1 MKVPRKKNGYANGG
15 AVGDKKE
22 GQPAATAST
31 VNPAPKPAAPA
42 FSWEDYNA
50 KLNAWQNP
58 SAQFVPKEIAQYQS
72 QWIVPTIKN
81 YQTTLN
87 QALQA
92 KYSLPAG
99 QAPAQNQFL
108 TAQEAA
114 QALGGQQQYAD
125 YLQFVGGYQQYRS
138 KTAGSYSAPAATAGT
153 LDPAGEAYGYRHY
166 GLFSVTPEQAQQN
179 IQTTQQVRPQVLQS
193 TAVPGMKNGG
203 KVGMADGGF
212 SLTPEQQAYL
222 DTLGTEEAKN
232 QFLSTIMPK
241 AVNKGSAAAS
251 GVFSKLN
258 GQLPFAMIG
267 ATAGNVLDKSVQLD
281 PNNQKQGFFN
291 QNQEEVKGAGVGA
304 LKGAGTGL
312 SIGLNPV
319 LMAATGGLSAPIG
332 AAAGTLIGGGVGWS
346 KGKKVGQAQDDVR
359 NLSAQRMAMDKSFT
373 GMKDGGKV
381 VGPGTGRSDDVPAEI
396 KQGSFI
402 VPAKNAK
409 LAEKIRKQF
418 LGDTGKEVANLDQ
431 AGAGTV
437 SVLLSNGEHKFTP
450 EEADVLVNTHGINLD
465 ALAPDSDKKMG
476 YGYQN
481 GGYVSAHKAKKIL
494 KDGTV
499 RGNKLTEDQMKY
511 FGWIAGGR
519 KKGYKDGGEVDG
531 DETPAEKAAR
541 LKKEAEEQKK
551 AKEAQDKKDKED
563 AYFLNKAKNLQS
575 LNDAKKERQ
584 ETTRQEFL
592 DAKKNLEFI
601 NSDIDRRQS
610 QRKAKGLPPLPA
622 DRLLSELNKAQSRFD
637 QASKDYDAAMKDE
650 NYQQAAD
657 GTVTYNPAGGG
668 APAPKAA
675 EPAKPEPMVTAAE
688 LAKKNQTKQTQQM
701 VFDPQKGQYVAAP
714 AGTAP
719 DATAQPS
726 AAARVFSG
734 GGGGGQSSLEKPVTA
749 DLKAIQDRFIA
760 AHGGIDTGEAPG
772 TAEPTKTAKEAPLI
786 DSMKKQWQ
794 ELMDAGKVGEAQALE
809 EQIKQ
814 MGYRYEYNPQTKTSD
829 WVSAAGKSIGAQGV
843 FQEMGDLTTAAE
855 TPAEAQAAANLPGA
869 NIKKVYDALGGAGG
883 LLGLGQAAI
892 GLVQSAR
899 NKRPVD
905 TVDPLLVQR
914 RDQAIAESMYG
925 FEPQEL
931 SAAKQDIAT
940 QRSNVFG
947 MIKETAGGDV
957 GAASANARLAAL
969 DANKAALNLSA
980 ADVRMREQKKSRA
993 DALTQNVAESKRRIF
1008 QDSMTA
1014 FQQNQAASSELIGAG
1029 ISNIFGAIQAQ
1040 NNKQA
1045 ADERADKYGNVFM
1058 GLPTTP

>member
-31 VNPAPKPAAPA
+31 VNPAPKLAAPA
-42 FSWEDYNA
+42 FSWEDYNS

-179 IQTTQQVRPQVLQS
+179 VQTTQQVRPQVLQS

-203 KVGMADGGF
+203 KVGVVDAGF
-212 SLTPEQQAYL
+212 SLTPEQQAYF
-222 DTLGTEEAKN
+222 DTLNTEEAKN
-232 QFLSTIMPK
+232 QFLSTIMPE

-319 LMAATGGLSAPIG
+319 LMGATAGLSAPIG
-332 AAAGTLIGGGVGWS
+332 AAAGALIGGGVGWS

-381 VGPGTGRSDDVPAEI
+381 VGPGTGRSDDVPADI

-402 VPAKNAK
+402 VPAKHAK

-418 LGDTGKEVANLDQ
+418 LGDGGKVANTDQ
-431 AGAGTV
+431 AGADTV
-437 SVLLSNGEHKFTP
+437 PVYLSNGEHMFTP
-450 EEADVLVNTHGINLD
+450 EEADLLVNTHGINLD

-531 DETPAEKAAR
+531 DDDKQKKLKAAAEKEAREKEQLESAEAEKERKESLEKEKKSREFEATRKLSEAQAKLKKVEAEIEKTRVEPGRGSVPKYSAAR
-541 LKKEAEEQKK
+541 KLELYNEAK
-551 AKEAQDKKDKED
+551 AEVD
-563 AYFLNKAKNLQS
+563 AA
-575 LNDAKKERQ
+575 R
-584 ETTRQEFL
+584 
-592 DAKKNLEFI
+592 
-601 NSDIDRRQS
+601 S
-610 QRKAKGLPPLPA
+610 Q
-622 DRLLSELNKAQSRFD
+622 
-637 QASKDYDAAMKDE
+637 YDAAKNPA

-668 APAPKAA
+668 APAQKPA

-688 LAKKNQTKQTQQM
+688 LAKKNQAKQTQQM

-726 AAARVFSG
+726 AAARVFS

-883 LLGLGQAAI
+883 LLGFGQLVT
-892 GLVQSAR
+892 GMVQSAR

-925 FEPQEL
+925 FEPQEM

-947 MIKETAGGDV
+947 MIKETAGGNV
-957 GAASANARLAAL
+957 GAASANARLAAM

-980 ADVRMREQKKSRA
+980 ADVRMREQKKGRA